1 MQIVLIQAEIEKAI
15 RNYVNSIVK
24 VAEGVDIVIDLKST
38 RGDTGFTANIDLVE
52 TDVERTAA
60 PAPTPAPAPK
70 ATAAKAITES
80 SDDLVAAAKAKATE
94 TVAKKK
100 SETAIAIE
108 QVALKVEQEQE
119 ELEAAAVAVANQAT
133 TDEPGEGNTEPPF
146 EPDAKEEVQATT
158 TAEPEASEQP
168 AAPRKPL
175 FGRTNSALNA

>member
-60 PAPTPAPAPK
+60 PAPK
-70 ATAAKAITES
+70 AAAAKAITES
-80 SDDLVAAAKAKATE
+80 SDELAAAAKAKAAE
-94 TVAKKK
+94 PGAKKK
-100 SETAIAIE
+100 SEAAIAID
-108 QVALKVEQEQE
+108 QLALKIEQEYE
-119 ELEAAAVAVANQAT
+119 EQEAATGDKQET
-133 TDEPGEGNTEPPF
+133 TDKPSESNTEPPF
-146 EPDAKEEVQATT
+146 EPDAVTNVQETLVAS
-158 TAEPEASEQP
+158 PETSEQP

-175 FGRTNSALNA
+175 FGRTNAALNA

>member
-52 TDVERTAA
+52 SDVERTAA
-60 PAPTPAPAPK
+60 PAPTPTPAPK
-70 ATAAKAITES
+70 AAAAKAITES
-80 SDDLVAAAKAKATE
+80 SDDLAVA
-94 TVAKKK
+94 AKKK
-100 SETAIAIE
+100 SDMAAAAE
-108 QVALKVEQEQE
+108 QAALKKEQEQAR
-119 ELEAAAVAVANQAT
+119 EAAAVAVAKQTT
-133 TDEPGEGNTEPPF
+133 TDEPGEGITEPPF
-146 EPDAKEEVQATT
+146 EHDAKEETQATT

-175 FGRTNSALNA
+175 FGRTNAALNA

>member
-52 TDVERTAA
+52 TGVERAAA
-60 PAPTPAPAPK
+60 PAPTPTPAPK
-70 ATAAKAITES
+70 AAAVKANTES
-80 SDDLVAAAKAKATE
+80 SDDLAAA
-94 TVAKKK
+94 AKKK
-100 SETAIAIE
+100 SDMTAAAE
-108 QVALKVEQEQE
+108 QAALKKEQEQAR
-119 ELEAAAVAVANQAT
+119 EAAAVAVAKQAT
-133 TDEPGEGNTEPPF
+133 TDEPGEGITEPPF
-146 EPDAKEEVQATT
+146 EPDAKEETQATT

-175 FGRTNSALNA
+175 FGRTNAALNA

>member
-52 TDVERTAA
+52 TSVERAAA
-60 PAPTPAPAPK
+60 PAPTPAPVPK
-70 ATAAKAITES
+70 AAAAKANTES
-80 SDDLVAAAKAKATE
+80 SDDLAAA
-94 TVAKKK
+94 AKKK
-100 SETAIAIE
+100 SDMAAAAE
-108 QVALKVEQEQE
+108 QAALKKEQEQ
-119 ELEAAAVAVANQAT
+119 ARDVASVAVAKQAT
-133 TDEPGEGNTEPPF
+133 TDEPGEGITEPPF
-146 EPDAKEEVQATT
+146 EPDVKEETQATT

-175 FGRTNSALNA
+175 FGRTNAALNA

>member
-52 TDVERTAA
+52 SGVERTAA

-70 ATAAKAITES
+70 AAAAKAITES
-80 SDDLVAAAKAKATE
+80 SDDLAAAAKAKAAE
-94 TVAKKK
+94 PGAKKK
-100 SETAIAIE
+100 SEAAIAIE
-108 QVALKVEQEQE
+108 QVALKIEQEHE
-119 ELEAAAVAVANQAT
+119 ESEAAAVAKQAIT
-133 TDEPGEGNTEPPF
+133 GEPGEGITEPPF
-146 EPDAKEEVQATT
+146 EPDAKEETQATT

-175 FGRTNSALNA
+175 FGRTNAPLNA

>member
-52 TDVERTAA
+52 TGVERTAA
-60 PAPTPAPAPK
+60 PAPTPTPAPK
-70 ATAAKAITES
+70 AAAAKANTES
-80 SDDLVAAAKAKATE
+80 SDDLAAA
-94 TVAKKK
+94 AKKK
-100 SETAIAIE
+100 SDPAAAAE
-108 QVALKVEQEQE
+108 QAALKKEQEPAQVR
-119 ELEAAAVAVANQAT
+119 EATAATNQAT
-133 TDEPGEGNTEPPF
+133 AGEPGEGGTEPPF

-175 FGRTNSALNA
+175 FGRTNAPLNA

>member
-52 TDVERTAA
+52 TGVERAAA
-60 PAPTPAPAPK
+60 PAPTPTPAPK
-70 ATAAKAITES
+70 AAAAKAITES
-80 SDDLVAAAKAKATE
+80 SDDLAAA
-94 TVAKKK
+94 AKKK
-100 SETAIAIE
+100 SDMTAAAE
-108 QVALKVEQEQE
+108 QAALKKEQEQAR
-119 ELEAAAVAVANQAT
+119 EAAAVAMAKQAT

-146 EPDAKEEVQATT
+146 EPDAKEETQATT
-158 TAEPEASEQP
+158 AAEPEASEQP

-175 FGRTNSALNA
+175 FGRTNAALNA